1 MAVRIEKG
9 EACGTLTLTPLI
21 DVLFMLLIFFMV
33 ASEFAKEEKEIKVSL
48 PEAAEA
54 QPMIAK
60 PSELTVNIT
69 AEGEFFAEG
78 QVVDA
83 EALDQIIQQ
92 AWNRNPGR
100 TEVKIRADKT
110 SETQYPVLVMGICN
124 RYGVTYSFAVA
135 D

>member
-69 AEGEFFAEG
+69 ADGEFFAEG
-78 QVVDA
+78 QIVDA

-100 TEVKIRADKT
+100 TEVTIRADKT
-110 SETQYPVLVMGICN
+110 SETQYPVFVMGICN